1 MDFNLA
7 FPEQLSQHLR
17 SLRKAR
23 RLSQVQLAAKMG
35 VAQSRIAAIEKDA
48 TKLTAEQLLRVL
60 AALNASVVLR
70 AEDLGAAPDS
80 GTPRP
85 KPAGAPPAGG
95 QW

>member
-48 TKLTAEQLLRVL
+48 TKLTAEQLFRVL
-60 AALNASVVLR
+60 AALNARVVLR
-70 AEDLGAAPDS
+70 AEDLGSAHD
-80 GTPRP
+80 
-85 KPAGAPPAGG
+85 AGALRSPPAGG

>member
-48 TKLTAEQLLRVL
+48 TKLTAEQLFRVL
-60 AALNASVVLR
+60 AALNAGVVLR
-70 AEDLGAAPDS
+70 AEDLGVAPQT
-80 GTPRP
+80 GTSRP
-85 KPAGAPPAGG
+85 GPVGVPPTGG